1 MRTGIKNITKPGRLL
16 LLADFINALIIL
28 LLAYAAA
35 SKLWDY
41 YGFAQVL
48 DQSPLLKPY
57 ANVLTWALPALEWA
71 IVVLLLLPITR
82 LRGLYV
88 SAGLLIAFA
97 LYLSYM
103 VLFAPHLPCG
113 CGGVLKSLS
122 WRQHIF
128 FNLFFVGLAF
138 AAIYIYRRYKTTV
151 NESPP

>member
-1 MRTGIKNITKPGRLL
+1 MRTGIKNITKPKPLL
-16 LLADFINALIIL
+16 LLADLINALIIL
-28 LLAYAAA
+28 LLAYAAV

-41 YGFAQVL
+41 YGFAL
-48 DQSPLLKPY
+48 ALEQSPLLKPY
-57 ANVLTWALPALEWA
+57 ANVLAWALPALELA
-71 IVVLLLLPITR
+71 IVVLLFLPITR

-88 SAGLLIAFA
+88 SAGLLIAFTA
-97 LYLSYM
+97 YLSYM

-113 CGGVLKSLS
+113 CGGVLKNLS

-128 FNLFFVGLAF
+128 FNLFFVALAF